1 HADALLTEARLYS
14 SPKYEALALAALG
27 RHPEAALVAARTK
40 SDLVVGM
47 LGSPADRRAATAR
60 VAAALPPEL
69 RETFGR
75 AGRLVTDRVRTS

>member
-1 HADALLTEARLYS
+1 M
-14 SPKYEALALAALG
+14 
-27 RHPEAALVAARTK
+27 AARTK